1 MSQIQLTVEE
11 LNKLAPL
18 DIVQSEAVRNRFI
31 QIHDTL
37 WGAGTGEPA
46 YERESIYFNAIL
58 RDNDKLQKATKFSIF
73 NAFID
78 LAVCGLSLEPGT
90 RALCYLMGRNYKT
103 NVPKTDAQGQPLRD
117 RQGNITYQ
125 YEGRLV
131 LTISGYGELVLR
143 ARSGQIRHADNPVL
157 VYEEDGFSFSD
168 TDGRKQVSYTCNL
181 PHKSNHVIAAY
192 LRITR
197 TDGSID
203 YAIMLEEDWL
213 RLQGYSAKANKRWDD
228 ARHAYV
234 EVPNELYTANG
245 GNIDTGFL
253 CAKCIKHAFKTY
265 PKVRIGKAELETQQP
280 DEVEQDIEA
289 FYNIDGQQQEEQPA
303 MQQDPNPPFGNQP
316 DTSTGVTVDPGIADT
331 DDGTF

>member
-11 LNKLAPL
+11 LNKLNPL
-18 DIVQSEAVRNRFI
+18 DIILSEAVRNRFI
-31 QIHDTL
+31 QVHDTL

-58 RDNDKLQKATKFSIF
+58 RDNEKLQKATKFSIF

-90 RALCYLMGRNYKT
+90 RALCYLMGRNYNIGVDPRT
-103 NVPKTDAQGQPLRD
+103 NKK
-117 RQGNITYQ
+117 I

-131 LTISGYGELVLR
+131 LTVSGYGELVLR

-181 PHKSNHVIAAY
+181 PHTSKHVIAAY

-303 MQQDPNPPFGNQP
+303 MPQDPNPPFGNP
-316 DTSTGVTVDPGIADT
+316 TDISAGVTVDPAAAAPGE

>member
-1 MSQIQLTVEE
+1 MSQILLTVEE
-11 LNKLAPL
+11 LNKMQPL
-18 DIVQSEAVRNRFI
+18 DIIQSEAVRSRFI
-31 QIHDTL
+31 QVHDTL
-37 WGAGTGEPA
+37 WGAGTGEAA
-46 YERESIYFNAIL
+46 YEREAIHFNAIL

-78 LAVCGLSLEPGT
+78 LAVCGLSLEPGV
-90 RALCYLMGRNYKT
+90 RALCYLMGRNYCIGTDPKT
-103 NVPKTDAQGQPLRD
+103 NKK
-117 RQGNITYQ
+117 I

-181 PHKSNHVIAAY
+181 PHKSNHVVAAY

-203 YAIMLEEDWL
+203 YAVMLEEDWL

-228 ARHAYV
+228 ARRAYV
-234 EVPNELYTANG
+234 EVPNELYTANN

-265 PKVRIGKAELETQQP
+265 PKVRIGKAELETQQS
-280 DEVEQDIEA
+280 DDVQEDIEA
-289 FYNIDGQQQEEQPA
+289 FYNIDDQQQDERPA
-303 MQQDPNPPFGNQP
+303 MPQDPNPPFGNQP
-316 DTSTGVTVDPGIADT
+316 DTSAGVTVDPAAATDA